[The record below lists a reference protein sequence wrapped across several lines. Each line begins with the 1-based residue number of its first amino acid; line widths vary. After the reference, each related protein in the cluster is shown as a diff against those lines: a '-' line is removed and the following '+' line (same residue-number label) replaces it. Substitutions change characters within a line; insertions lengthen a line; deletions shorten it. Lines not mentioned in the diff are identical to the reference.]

1 MKMADVATLVDNYIA
16 TWNERDSR
24 QRRAL
29 IAETFTEDADYLDPL
44 MRGEGQEGIDAMISG
59 VQQQYGEY
67 RFELADGPDAHNDRV
82 RFTWHLVH
90 NGDEV
95 FVATG
100 YDFGTLAQ
108 DGRLQSVTGFLETP
122 GQ

>member
-1 MKMADVATLVDNYIA
+1 MADVATLVDNYIA
-16 TWNERDSR
+16 TWNERDSGR
-24 QRRAL
+24 RRAL
-29 IAETFTEDADYLDPL
+29 IAETFAENADYRDPL
-44 MRGEGQEGIDAMISG
+44 MSGEGQEGIDAMIAG

-82 RFTWHLVH
+82 RFTWQLVH

-95 FVATG
+95 SVATG
-100 YDFGTLAQ
+100 YDFGTLAH